1 MNSCQNLSSVN
12 LSNCQG
18 GIFLRNPKLSD
29 KKSLSES
36 DRLLSYDYPRYFIRI
51 FALPESRSLVI
62 DFSRI

>member
-29 KKSLSES
+29 KKSLSET
-36 DRLLSYDYPRYFIRI
+36 DRLFEL
-51 FALPESRSLVI
+51 
-62 DFSRI
+62 